1 MTGSL
6 SATMTGCTRRSA
18 GTQGPTRMAVLAAAL
33 LAVVLAG
40 RPAWAVVTSDDP
52 DSAHHLVQPDS
63 QYNMVGYLDLLG
75 GTTGVLIGPRH
86 VLTAKH
92 VAWSVSD
99 PTTITFYLDLPDGR
113 HEYGVSERR
122 VHPEADIALLIL
134 SEHTQ
139 LTGYALYRGS
149 DEAGRTG
156 AIVGYGK
163 AGTGTTG
170 GYLPAGTKRI
180 AWNRIDVSYYPNP
193 AYDDILG
200 YDFDQ
205 FDGDDDGPWDGD
217 SLGEMLE
224 GLVSTGDSGGG
235 LFIEVDGVP
244 QLAGIHSQ
252 VVSSGGGEVIGFY
265 GECALEVRI
274 SELADW
280 INGQVP
286 GDANGDGRIDGSDYT
301 IWSDH
306 YGQTGVDPWS
316 AGGWAVG
323 NFNEDNVI
331 NGADYTVWADNY
343 LYGTGLPA
351 GTPIPE
357 PAVAVLVILGGI
369 AALRRRR

>member
-6 SATMTGCTRRSA
+6 SATMTGSTGRSA
-18 GTQGPTRMAVLAAAL
+18 SRQGPTRIAVLAAAL
-33 LAVVLAG
+33 LGVVLAG
-40 RPAWAVVTSDDP
+40 QPAWAIVTSDDP

-99 PTTITFYLDLPDGR
+99 PTTITFALDLPDGR

-122 VHPEADIALLIL
+122 AHPDADIALLIL
-134 SEHTQ
+134 AEHTQ
-139 LTGYALYRGS
+139 LTGYALYRNS
-149 DEAGRTG
+149 DEVGHTG
-156 AIVGYGK
+156 VIVGYGR
-163 AGTGTTG
+163 AGTGLTG

-180 AWNRIDVSYYPNP
+180 AWNRIDRDYYPNP

-224 GLVSTGDSGGG
+224 GLVFTGDSGGG
-235 LFIEVDGVP
+235 LFIEVGGVP

-252 VVSSGGGEVIGFY
+252 VVSPGGGDVLGFY
-265 GECALEVRI
+265 GEYALDVRI

-286 GDANGDGRIDGSDYT
+286 GDANGDGRIDGSDFT

-316 AGGWAVG
+316 AGGSAVG

-331 NGADYTVWADNY
+331 DGGDYTVWGDNY
-343 LYGTGLPA
+343 LYGTGLSN

-357 PAVAVLVILGGI
+357 PVGAVLVILGGM

>member
-235 LFIEVDGVP
+235 
-244 QLAGIHSQ
+244 
-252 VVSSGGGEVIGFY
+252 EVIGFY